1 MERKYK
7 KFKEYNFAYSN
18 EWKNYYSNLYPSP
31 PINKLLHYKK
41 KFYKYYI
48 DPDFDINYIPPE
60 GEKIETEFKP
70 PPEIVEKN
78 LKKMNKQKDINN
90 HDENIKKSD
99 YEKIVEKYE
108 LSKKNYKPMNSNI
121 FKYSQLLFFIFF
133 IISIPFGIKTH
144 QLALDGFLIKL
155 FREIGKPIFSKA
167 YLHDLL
173 LNDIFHTLIYIL
185 LCMID
190 NYNYYM
196 LLPILISTIIAF
208 AEDFGDSKIIN
219 NIFSKI
225 INSKEDIIQ
234 NKTNIE
240 VLIGFLEI
248 IGVFI
253 KINTLKVPIIYW
265 NILRFRYLVN
275 PYVYKSFE
283 EINKKVNLLK
293 ENKSIPS
300 YIKYIINKIQLMFI
314 YFGNINTKSDK

>member
-1 MERKYK
+1 
-7 KFKEYNFAYSN
+7 
-18 EWKNYYSNLYPSP
+18 
-31 PINKLLHYKK
+31 
-41 KFYKYYI
+41 
-48 DPDFDINYIPPE
+48 
-60 GEKIETEFKP
+60 
-70 PPEIVEKN
+70 
-78 LKKMNKQKDINN
+78 
-90 HDENIKKSD
+90 
-99 YEKIVEKYE
+99 
-108 LSKKNYKPMNSNI
+108 
-121 FKYSQLLFFIFF
+121 
-133 IISIPFGIKTH
+133 
-144 QLALDGFLIKL
+144 
-155 FREIGKPIFSKA
+155 
-167 YLHDLL
+167 
-173 LNDIFHTLIYIL
+173 
-185 LCMID
+185 
-190 NYNYYM
+190 M